1 MSFTQIIEKISN
13 SKILEIS
20 VADFLHLLKILRS
33 NLVKYGFAVDNNNTI
48 SLRKDQLLDYNM
60 RKTLMNLSSHGKMK
74 DHYPLEIFSSKNN

>member
-20 VADFLHLLKILRS
+20 VADFLHLLMILRS
-33 NLVKYGFAVDNNNTI
+33 NLVKYGLAVDNNNTI